1 VLQYLFDTDHL
12 TLFDQG
18 HPQVGQRLAQE
29 PAGTVGLS
37 AVTVEEYLRGRL
49 AALAG
54 ASTGTQHIGR
64 YALLVGSV
72 QMLSSWPIVPF
83 DQGAEDQFQLLRG
96 QKLRV
101 GTQDLKIAAVAL
113 ANKVIVVTRNQRD
126 FGRVSGL
133 TLEDWSL

>member
-1 VLQYLFDTDHL
+1 MLRYLFDTDHL

-18 HPQVGQRLAQE
+18 HALVGQRLAQE

-37 AVTVEEYLRGRL
+37 PVTVEEYLRGRL
-49 AALAG
+49 AALARARTG
-54 ASTGTQHIGR
+54 AERIRR

-72 QMLSSWPIVPF
+72 QMLQNWPIVPF
-83 DQGAEDQFQLLRG
+83 AQGAEDQFRLLLG

-113 ANKVIVVTRNQRD
+113 ANSLVVVTRNQRD
-126 FGRVSGL
+126 FGRVPGL
-133 TLEDWSL
+133 TLEDWSA